1 VGKLLGESS
10 LGIYQ
15 VAYKIS
21 TLPIS
26 EITDV
31 VGRVTFPVYVKIST
45 DLPRLR
51 RAFYKT
57 TAGIALLSIFSGIFL
72 FIFGGLIV
80 NIFLGERWNEVI
92 PLLKVLV
99 VFGVI
104 QSIANSTNS
113 LLLARNMQKY
123 VTFSTLVNVIGLGVS
138 IVPLTIVY
146 GLQGAVISPII
157 GSLLGLPVSLYYVR
171 KCLYK

>member
-1 VGKLLGESS
+1 
-10 LGIYQ
+10 
-15 VAYKIS
+15 
-21 TLPIS
+21 
-26 EITDV
+26 
-31 VGRVTFPVYVKIST
+31 
-45 DLPRLR
+45 
-51 RAFYKT
+51 
-57 TAGIALLSIFSGIFL
+57 
-72 FIFGGLIV
+72 V
-80 NIFLGERWNEVI
+80 NVFLGERWNEVI

-99 VFGVI
+99 IFGVI

-138 IVPLTIVY
+138 IVPLTQVY

-157 GSLLGLPVSLYYVR
+157 GSLLGLPVSLFYVR